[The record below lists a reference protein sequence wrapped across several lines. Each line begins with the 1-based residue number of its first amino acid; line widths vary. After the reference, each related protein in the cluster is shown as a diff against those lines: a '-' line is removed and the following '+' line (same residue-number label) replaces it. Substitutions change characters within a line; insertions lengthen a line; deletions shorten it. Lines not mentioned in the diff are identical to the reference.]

1 MNTLA
6 DLGWTTEHDKM
17 WQTEAQASMV
27 PGRVIADFGTSYTVG
42 IPETRKA
49 ELSGKL
55 AHHSS
60 HLETPKV
67 GDWVQV
73 RTYDDGSAVIEA
85 LLPRRNELAR
95 KAPGTQTKKQVIA
108 ANVDVAFVMLA
119 LDKDFNLNRL
129 QRFLYQ
135 LSLSDIRPVIVLN
148 KADKTDHPENY
159 AAQLTA
165 LELPIVQTIA
175 LDGTGTE
182 QLLSYLKSGQT
193 AVLLGSSGVGKSTMT
208 NHLFGL
214 TIQRT
219 QAVRQ
224 SDDTGKHTTVHR
236 ELFVL
241 PGGGLLIDTP
251 GIREL
256 QLWGTESELEDNFD
270 DIKTLIEQCKF
281 TSCQHGVEPGCAVRE
296 ALDEGRLER
305 QRYEAY
311 LKMKGEL
318 VALKKRTVVRAKL
331 DNRLSKTAKKK
342 RTRSELDEFRREGF

>member
-1 MNTLA
+1 MKTLSHFGWTPERQASWQTLA
-6 DLGWTTEHDKM
+6 IPHMK
-17 WQTEAQASMV
+17 
-27 PGRVIADFGTSYTVG
+27 PGRVIADFGTSYTVALPAV
-42 IPETRKA
+42 IKA

-73 RTYDDGSAVIEA
+73 QTYDNGSSVIEA
-85 LLPRRNELAR
+85 LLPRHNEIAR
-95 KAPGTQTKKQVIA
+95 KAPGNQTKKQVIA

-119 LDKDFNLNRL
+119 LDNDFNLNRL

-135 LSLSDIRPVIVLN
+135 LSLSEIRPVIVLN
-148 KADKTDHPENY
+148 KADKADYPEDY
-159 AAQLTA
+159 VAQLVS

-175 LDGTGTE
+175 IDGTGTDE
-182 QLLSYLKSGQT
+182 LLSYLKPGQT

-214 TIQRT
+214 AVQRT
-219 QAVRQ
+219 QAIRE

-241 PGGGLLIDTP
+241 PNGGLLIDTP

-256 QLWGTESELEDNFD
+256 QLWGSEAELQDNFE
-270 DIKTLIEQCKF
+270 DIKSLITECKY
-281 TSCQHGVEPGCAVRE
+281 TSCQHGSDDGCAVRE
-296 ALDEGRLER
+296 ALSNNRLAPT
-305 QRYEAY
+305 RYEAY

-342 RTRSELDEFRREGF
+342 RTRSELDEFRRDSI

>member
-1 MNTLA
+1 M
-6 DLGWTTEHDKM
+6 
-17 WQTEAQASMV
+17 
-27 PGRVIADFGTSYTVG
+27 ADFGTSYAVG
-42 IPETRKA
+42 MPEPCKA

-73 RTYDDGSAVIEA
+73 RTYDDGSAVIEG
-85 LLPRRNELAR
+85 LIPRRNEIAR
-95 KAPGTQTKKQVIA
+95 KAPGHQTKKQVIA

-119 LDKDFNLNRL
+119 LDNDFNLNRL

-135 LSLSDIRPVIVLN
+135 LSSSNIRPVIVLN
-148 KADKTDHPENY
+148 KADKTDHPEHYVN
-159 AAQLTA
+159 QLA
-165 LELPIVQTIA
+165 DLDLPIIQTIA
-175 LDGTGTE
+175 LDGTGTDE
-182 QLLSYLKSGQT
+182 LLSYLKPGQT

-214 TIQRT
+214 TVQRT
-219 QAVRQ
+219 QAVRE

-241 PGGGLLIDTP
+241 PNGGLLIDTP

-256 QLWGTESELEDNFD
+256 QLWGTESELEDNFE
-270 DIKTLIEQCKF
+270 DIKSLIAQCKYS
-281 TSCQHGVEPGCAVRE
+281 SCQHGKDVGCAIRK
-296 ALDEGRLER
+296 ALGDGRLAR
-305 QRYEAY
+305 TRYEAY

-318 VALKKRTVVRAKL
+318 VSLKKRTIVRAKL
-331 DNRLSKTAKKK
+331 ENRLSKTAKKK
-342 RTRSELDEFRREGF
+342 RSRSELDEFRREGF